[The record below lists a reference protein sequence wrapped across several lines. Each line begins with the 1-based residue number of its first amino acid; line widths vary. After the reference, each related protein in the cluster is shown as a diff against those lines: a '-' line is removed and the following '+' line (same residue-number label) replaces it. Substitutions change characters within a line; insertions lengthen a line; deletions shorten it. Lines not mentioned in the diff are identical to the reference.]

1 MASILMWRSSSGQ
14 PRDLRPPRLTH
25 LTLLLPHMR
34 GPSGV
39 QDAWADLCMMTGD
52 SAHRDA
58 GATASKASSTSQFH
72 TQPHLGLDPLLGA
85 AGSARLGGPQL
96 PGREKFDL
104 ALLFAL
110 GMLCEDWEV
119 RNFLEEERA
128 TWPCRLPWG
137 CFVKTLISNPG
148 RVRHSKRTLSDD
160 DVADEDLDFEQS

>member
-1 MASILMWRSSSGQ
+1 MNEVENFVGKHSDVEEFISW
-14 PRDLRPPRLTH
+14 
-25 LTLLLPHMR
+25 
-34 GPSGV
+34 V
-39 QDAWADLCMMTGD
+39 
-52 SAHRDA
+52 
-58 GATASKASSTSQFH
+58 
-72 TQPHLGLDPLLGA
+72 
-85 AGSARLGGPQL
+85 GPQL

-148 RVRHSKRTLSDD
+148 RVRHSMRTLSDV
-160 DVADEDLDFEQS
+160 DVADVVFDS